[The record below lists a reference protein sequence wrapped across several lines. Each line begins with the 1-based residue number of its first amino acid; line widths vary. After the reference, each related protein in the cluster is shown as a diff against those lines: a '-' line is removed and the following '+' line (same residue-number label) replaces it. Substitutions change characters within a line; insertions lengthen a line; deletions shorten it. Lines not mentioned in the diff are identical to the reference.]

1 MVVKQET
8 TAQGANLTLAT
19 RQHIET
25 HLARLFAY
33 ALSLTNDRNEAQDLV
48 QDSVVK
54 ALGARGA
61 PKEEV
66 GFRLWMFR
74 VLRNTHIDRIRHNG
88 QEVALFDSDIGLHE
102 SIEKYQPWRYEDSLI
117 NVITVRNGLARLNP
131 EQREIISLVDIFG
144 FKYRETAEVL
154 GVPAGTVMSRLARA
168 RQALLDVISGD
179 NVHVLPKKELRQAK

>member
-8 TAQGANLTLAT
+8 TAQGANLTLGA

-48 QDSVVK
+48 QDGVVK
-54 ALGARGA
+54 ALGARGV
-61 PKEEV
+61 PKEEAD
-66 GFRLWMFR
+66 FRLWMFR

-88 QEVALFDSDIGLHE
+88 RVVALFDSDIGLHE
-102 SIEKYQPWRYEDSLI
+102 SMEKCQPWRYEDSLI
-117 NVITVRNGLARLNP
+117 NAITVRKGLARLNP

-144 FKYRETAEVL
+144 FKYREAAEVL